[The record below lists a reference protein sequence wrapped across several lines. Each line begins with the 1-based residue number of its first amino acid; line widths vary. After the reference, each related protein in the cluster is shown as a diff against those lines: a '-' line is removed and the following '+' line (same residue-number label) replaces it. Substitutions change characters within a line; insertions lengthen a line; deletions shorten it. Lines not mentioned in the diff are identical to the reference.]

1 MNLAYK
7 ISSDIQIY
15 KIYFPNV
22 SPFTASSVE
31 CFTIIF
37 PPIYIKLIGMLNLQ

>member
-22 SPFTASSVE
+22 SPFTASS